1 MCIEFDTTL
10 YPMRVCILWFVTS
23 STSARANDPPRSPTS
38 PLARPAAPATPARPA
53 ATVTS
58 APGEA
63 APPLTARRARTRA
76 RLLQG
81 AREVIAEHGVH
92 GASVEE
98 ICARAGFTRGAFYS
112 NFADRDELL
121 LSLFADDRAAL
132 LARLHRVLADPPDDV
147 IALIGA
153 VLDQLHA
160 GDPRERFLIRTE
172 MTLHAVRTPSVAA
185 ALVEARAEFRAELR
199 AAFMAAEAR
208 TDRRLELDPDLM
220 VRTIEALHDGATAQ
234 SLLEP
239 DVLPAGALQRAVL
252 PRLLLAVTRP
262 A

>member
-1 MCIEFDTTL
+1 M
-10 YPMRVCILWFVTS
+10 YRRRVTS
-23 STSARANDPPRSPTS
+23 STSAHPSDRPGRQPVAARSEPPATS
-38 PLARPAAPATPARPA
+38 PDAAPVAG
-53 ATVTS
+53 
-58 APGEA
+58 APV
-63 APPLTARRARTRA
+63 LSARRARTRA

-81 AREVIAEHGVH
+81 AREVIAEQGVH
-92 GASVEE
+92 GASVEG
-98 ICARAGFTRGAFYS
+98 ICERAGFTRGAFYS

-132 LARLHRVLADPPDDV
+132 MARLHRVLADPPEEV
-147 IALIGA
+147 IELIGA
-153 VLDQLHA
+153 VLDELHA
-160 GDPRERFLIRTE
+160 GDPRERFLVRTE

-199 AAFMAAEAR
+199 AAFLAAEAR
-208 TDRRLELDPDLM
+208 TNRRLELDPDLM

-239 DVLPAGALQRAVL
+239 ELLPFGELQRAVL